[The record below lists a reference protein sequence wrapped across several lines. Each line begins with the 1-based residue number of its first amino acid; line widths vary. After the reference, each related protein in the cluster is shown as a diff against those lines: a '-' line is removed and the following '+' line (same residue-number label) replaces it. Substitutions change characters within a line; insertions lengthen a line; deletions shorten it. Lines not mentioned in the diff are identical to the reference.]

1 MYSFPKDG
9 RERRT
14 MVQLHTEQAVK
25 LNQEMSQSA
34 ICDKNV
40 EAPSMKIMKYS
51 DLIYSVGTANEPFGS
66 YEGQRNFLNIPND
79 FSASD
84 IEIKRKYMTVM
95 SNTMSI
101 EDYNRLCEDGVNP
114 LKTDVSET
122 VSSLDKIKAKLLEA
136 GVVIKGYNDD
146 LSREELENITGS
158 PLMADAIED
167 AFAER
172 GLPLNREMVEETK
185 KAIDRA
191 SEIEKITDGMCEYLL
206 KNAIEPTL
214 DHLYRVR
221 FSGASSF
228 ATSFAAK
235 GGYYLDESGYLSKQG
250 EQMDYAN
257 LEGRIHETIENCGL
271 EVSELTIL
279 ESKWLIENGIIYN
292 ERNLSILHRLWALDM
307 PMDLKDLADAAA
319 NAILKGHNPK
329 DAIAW
334 DRENYATQAI
344 RIKQEVEAISD
355 EAIQTVVG
363 EGKPLNIRNLKLAS
377 ISFYSEVTAVSTVD
391 SEALSKAR
399 LSLEQVR
406 LKMTVEGNMKML
418 RRGIRIETTA
428 LSELVNTLEAL
439 EDETNRALFG
449 SEESKE
455 NLRIKGSLYR
465 ETNREIAELPFLPA
479 GAVGRAL
486 SENGFLCVSKV
497 YKAGIAMQKA
507 YESAADSYE
516 KLGTEIRSD
525 LGDDIQ
531 KAFEN
536 IDDLLDEF
544 GLEKEEENRR
554 AVRIISYSRME
565 LTIENVE
572 MVRREDAN
580 LKSVIELM
588 TPQRVLQLIREGKNP
603 LEESLDNLKEAL
615 TRMEDDPSVAMEDY
629 ARFLGRL
636 ENRNEITE
644 NERNAYI
651 GIYRLL
657 RQYEK
662 SDGAA
667 LGSLLGEN
675 AKVSLKNI
683 LSAIRSGKNSG
694 LDIKISEAFG
704 EINGSYGYQYSIS
717 EQIMQGFLDASEETP
732 EETTAYRQEAFQE
745 MKEALKASNE
755 TVEELLHYGQE
766 ITPENLAAM
775 ESILSEKDASHW
787 KLFRGIKFA
796 DALKN
801 YKESFTDEESVKEA
815 FDEVT
820 SAAKEELTNA
830 VNEDGVTKLDLK
842 NLTGAY
848 KKLVLFGGM
857 IREENYEVPVEIN
870 EEVTSIRLK
879 ILHKAEG
886 KGTVISTF
894 ESAQFGAVSAQFYF
908 VNDELQGL
916 IAGDNKDGLEAL
928 KNAGIEED
936 FMKAGLQT
944 TEFYYIH
951 SESLDT
957 SRLFTRHDA
966 KETDKSNTKTLFQV
980 AKTFIETVERVGKR

>member
-1 MYSFPKDG
+1 MVEYSFPKDG

-14 MVQLHTEQAVK
+14 MVHLHTEQAGK

-40 EAPSMKIMKYS
+40 ETSSMKIMKSS
-51 DLIYSVGTANEPFGS
+51 DLIFSVGTSNEPFSS
-66 YEGQRNFLNIPND
+66 YEGQKNSMNFPND

-101 EDYNRLCEDGVNP
+101 EDYNRLCEEGVNP

-136 GVVIKGYNDD
+136 GVVIEGYNDD
-146 LSREELENITGS
+146 LSREELETITGS

-185 KAIDRA
+185 QAIEQA
-191 SEIEKITDGMCEYLL
+191 AEIEKITDGMCEYLL

-221 FSGASSF
+221 FSAASAP
-228 ATSFAAK
+228 ATK
-235 GGYYLDESGYLSKQG
+235 GGYYLDDSGYLSKQG

-271 EVSELTIL
+271 EVTEQTIL

-292 ERNLSILHRLWALDM
+292 ERNLSILHKLWALDM

-334 DRENYATQAI
+334 DRENYATEAL

-355 EAIQTVVG
+355 DALKSVLE
-363 EGKPLNIRNLKLAS
+363 EGKPLNIRNLKMAS
-377 ISFYSEVTAVSTVD
+377 VSIYAEVTTISVSNSD
-391 SEALSKAR
+391 ALSKAR

-418 RRGIRIETTA
+418 RRGISIETTA

-455 NLRIKGSLYR
+455 ELRIKGSLYQ
-465 ETNREIAELPFLPA
+465 ETNREIAKLPFLPA

-497 YKAGIAMQKA
+497 YEAGVVMQKA
-507 YESAADSYE
+507 YESAMDSYE

-536 IDDLLDEF
+536 IDDLLNEF

-554 AVRIISYSRME
+554 AIRIISYSQME
-565 LTIENVE
+565 LTVENVE
-572 MVRREDAN
+572 MVRREDAK
-580 LKSVIELM
+580 LQSVLELM
-588 TPQRVLQLIREGKNP
+588 TPQRVLQLIRDGKNP

-615 TRMEDDPSVAMEDY
+615 LKMEDDPTVAIKDY

-675 AKVSLKNI
+675 AQVSLKNI
-683 LSAIRSGKNSG
+683 LSAIRSGKKSG
-694 LDIKISEAFG
+694 LDIKISESFG

-717 EQIMQGFLDASEETP
+717 EQIMQGFLEASEETP
-732 EETTAYRQEAFQE
+732 EETTAERQEAFQE
-745 MKEALKASNE
+745 MKEALNASNE

-775 ESILSEKDASHW
+775 ESILSEKDASRW
-787 KLFRGIKFA
+787 KMFRGIKYA
-796 DALKN
+796 EALKN
-801 YKESFTDEESVKEA
+801 YKESFTDEESVKDA

-820 SAAKEELTNA
+820 SAAKEELLNA

-842 NLTGAY
+842 NLSGAY
-848 KKLVLFGGM
+848 KKLVLFSGM

-870 EEVTSIRLK
+870 EEVSCIRLK

-908 VNDELQGL
+908 VNEELQGL
-916 IAGDNKDGLEAL
+916 IAGDSKDGLEAL
-928 KNAGIEED
+928 KKAGIEED
-936 FMKAGLQT
+936 FIKAGLKT

-966 KETDKSNTKTLFQV
+966 KETDKMNTKSLFQV
-980 AKTFIETVERVGKR
+980 AKTFIEIVERVGKQ